1 VYVGSDVTYIHE
13 PWKAVV
19 IAKNTNSKAAC
30 VFQQSSRQDTDRKED
45 EDEMKGEKKKTLDE
59 IERQTGRKSNL
70 GGQCR

>member
-30 VFQQSSRQDTDRKED
+30 VFQQSSRQDRKED
-45 EDEMKGEKKKTLDE
+45 EDEMKGEKKKKTLDE

-70 GGQCR
+70 GGQCK

>member
-30 VFQQSSRQDTDRKED
+30 VFQQSSRQDRKED
-45 EDEMKGEKKKTLDE
+45 EDEMKGEKKTKN
-59 IERQTGRKSNL
+59 TG
-70 GGQCR
+70 